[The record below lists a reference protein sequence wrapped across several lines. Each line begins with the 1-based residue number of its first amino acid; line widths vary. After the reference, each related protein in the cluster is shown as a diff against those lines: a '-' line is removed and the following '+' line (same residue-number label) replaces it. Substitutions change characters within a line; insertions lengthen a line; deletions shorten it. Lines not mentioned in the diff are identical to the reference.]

1 MGKLATLAEMLGEE
15 ETNYLLDLLK
25 NRTVPPSDRVVQ
37 ALDGTDPV
45 AARAE
50 RSLTL
55 LRVYHEDVREGR
67 EAENPPPPVES
78 CVPTELVPDRE
89 FTVYAAGVCGAS
101 VCTSLA
107 DRDEIEQ
114 RMNAEHPSGTE
125 SGWKIS
131 DEDFARPKPAP
142 NPNPCEQ
149 SPSTH
154 KHYLME
160 C

>member
-1 MGKLATLAEMLGEE
+1 MGKLATLATLLGEE

-25 NRTVPPSDRVVQ
+25 NRTVPVSDRVAQ

-67 EAENPPPPVES
+67 EVESVPPPPAES
-78 CVPTELVPDRE
+78 RLARE

-131 DEDFARPKPAP
+131 DEDFARPEPAP
-142 NPNPCEQ
+142 NPSPCEH